1 MSECGSEE
9 ESGNRRG
16 HTLQHPELS
25 EISRGCPNVGTPVR
39 SLGNPTSDAMVAV
52 AMLPRAAEK
61 TAVQDIDKLPATE
74 HNLASGFWARL
85 PPLPPP
91 ETSFS

>member
-25 EISRGCPNVGTPVR
+25 EISRDCPNVGTPVR
-39 SLGNPTSDAMVAV
+39 SLGNPTSEAMVAV
-52 AMLPRAAEK
+52 AMLPRAAERPQYR
-61 TAVQDIDKLPATE
+61 TLTSYQPPSIILRQVFGHAC
-74 HNLASGFWARL
+74 